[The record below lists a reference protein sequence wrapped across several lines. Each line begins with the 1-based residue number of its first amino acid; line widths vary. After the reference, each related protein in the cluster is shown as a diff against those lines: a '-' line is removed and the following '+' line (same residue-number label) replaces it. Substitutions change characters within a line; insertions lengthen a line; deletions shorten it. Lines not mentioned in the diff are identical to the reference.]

1 METRNLVSRCDLKAF
16 FGVAGEAG
24 TVFTRMRGFTTM
36 SESKNPKEY
45 TRHYVD
51 ERHETT
57 DVVGYSPSHSFNF
70 DKYKGDAILEDI
82 VSIIDNETV
91 GTEAHREIIQ
101 VDFSKPVGD
110 GFEARKRVFAVIG
123 DSVGDTTDAL
133 TYSGNFKPVGS
144 VVTGV
149 ATIEAPANGTPDTVE
164 TITFAEGADQ
174 E

>member
-1 METRNLVSRCDLKAF
+1 METRNLVSRCELKAF
-16 FGVAGEAG
+16 FGVKDAAGI
-24 TVFTRMRGFTTM
+24 TYTRMRGFTTM

-70 DKYKGDAILEDI
+70 DKFKGDAILEDI

-91 GTEAHREIIQ
+91 GTEAHREIVQ
-101 VDFSKPVGD
+101 VDFSKPVGA
-110 GFEARKRVFAVIG
+110 GFEARKRTFAVIG
-123 DSVGDTTDAL
+123 DSVGDSTDAL
-133 TYSGNFKPVGS
+133 TYSGNFRPVS
-144 VVTGV
+144 AVVTGV
-149 ATIEAPANGTPDTVE
+149 ATISTPDKGTSDNVE
-164 TITFAEGADQ
+164 TITFVEGAQQ